1 MKSLNIGFYRAK
13 AAAAQVLDVARSQAL
28 TNGRGTLI
36 VLSPP
41 TYQKGECSFEEFGES
56 CIRLRTRVSV
66 ERRARLQIK
75 AGDVAIIFCD
85 VARRRV
91 LSDGL
96 ELLVTVSGALTPEW
110 GPRSVASVGLL
121 FEKGRAA

>member
-1 MKSLNIGFYRAK
+1 LKSLNIGFYRAK

-41 TYQKGECSFEEFGES
+41 TYEKGECSFEEFGDGR
-56 CIRLRTRVSV
+56 IRLRTRAVV

-75 AGDVAIIFCD
+75 AGDAAIIFCD
-85 VARRRV
+85 VSRRRV
-91 LSDGL
+91 LSNGL
-96 ELLVTVSGALTPEW
+96 ELEVKVSGALTPEW
-110 GPRSVASVGLL
+110 DPRRAASIELSS
-121 FEKGRAA
+121 EKGRVA